1 MKYSWN
7 EDTVDHFK
15 FESYYE
21 SREEIEQRIKEFVEI
36 DCIPEDGESE
46 EDLVNDLIQTVYEY
60 EVMGETCRNGKEWN
74 KCQCC

>member
-1 MKYSWN
+1 MKYNWN

-21 SREEIEQRIKEFVEI
+21 SREKIEQRIKEFVEI
-36 DCIPEDGESE
+36 DCTPEDGESE

-60 EVMGETCRNGKEWN
+60 ENYV
-74 KCQCC
+74 